1 LYTSV
6 CGHPVQYAPPVE
18 LSYVTAGE
26 SHGPGLTVVISGLPA
41 GLELDHDLIRGDLAR
56 RQAGYG
62 RSPRQKLEQDD
73 VQPKGGLRHG
83 RTLGSPLSFFI
94 ENRDHKN
101 WTHPMSAWPVE
112 EQELEEYGWR
122 GKPITL
128 PRPGHADLSGVLKY
142 GHEDV
147 RNVLERASARETAAR
162 VAAGAVA
169 KALIRTIGI
178 EVRSHVLQVGSV
190 RATPPAWLSV
200 KDFDRAERS
209 EVRCLDPSAEQ
220 AMIAEI
226 EAAKRDRDT
235 LGGVTEVRAFNVP
248 PGLGSHVS
256 ADRRLDGRLAAAMLS
271 IQSAKGVEIGDAIAS
286 SSRRGSSVH
295 DEIHHSGEKGF
306 HRRTDRAG
314 GLEGG
319 MTNGADLIVRT
330 IWKPLPTLMRPLQS
344 VELVTHEPRE
354 AHVERS
360 DVTVLPAAAVVAEA
374 GVAFELARAAL
385 EKFGGDSVE
394 DFVAAHEAYRARIAR
409 A

>member
-1 LYTSV
+1 M
-6 CGHPVQYAPPVE
+6 P

-41 GLELDHDLIRGDLAR
+41 GLELDHELIQGDLAR

-62 RSPRQKLEQDD
+62 RSPRQQLEQDD
-73 VQPKGGLRHG
+73 VDPRGGLRHG
-83 RTLGSPLSFFI
+83 RTLGSPLAFFI
-94 ENRDHKN
+94 QNRDHKN
-101 WTHPMSAWPVE
+101 WTAPMSAWPVAE
-112 EQELEEYGWR
+112 EALEEYGWR
-122 GKPITL
+122 GKPVTL
-128 PRPGHADLSGVLKY
+128 PRPGHADLAGTLKY

-147 RNVLERASARETAAR
+147 RNVLERASARETAGR

-200 KDFDRAERS
+200 ADLDRAERS
-209 EVRCLDPSAEQ
+209 PVRCIDPDAEA

-235 LGGVTEVRAFNVP
+235 LGGVTEVRAYGVP
-248 PGLGSHVS
+248 PGLGSYV
-256 ADRRLDGRLAAAMLS
+256 AAAARLDGRIAAAMLS

-286 SSRRGSSVH
+286 SARRGSSVH
-295 DEIHHSGEKGF
+295 DEIFHTAEKGW
-306 HRRTDRAG
+306 HRETDRAG
-314 GLEGG
+314 GIEGG
-319 MTNGADLIVRT
+319 MTNGAELVVRT
-330 IWKPLPTLMRPLQS
+330 IWKPLPTLMRPLRS
-344 VELVTHEPRE
+344 AELGSHEPRE

-374 GVAFELARAAL
+374 AVAWELARAAL
-385 EKFGGDSVE
+385 EKFGGDAIG
-394 DFVAAHEAYRARIAR
+394 DFTAAHAADVERIAR

>member
-1 LYTSV
+1 M
-6 CGHPVQYAPPVE
+6 E

-41 GLELDHDLIRGDLAR
+41 GLEVSHELIRRDLAR

-73 VQPKGGLRHG
+73 ARPTGGLRHG
-83 RTLGSPLSFFI
+83 RTLGSPLAFFI

-101 WTHPMSAWPVE
+101 WTEPMNAWPVSDE
-112 EQELEEYGWR
+112 ALEEYGWR
-122 GKPITL
+122 GKPIRL
-128 PRPGHADLSGVLKY
+128 PRPGHADLPGTLKY
-142 GHEDV
+142 GHDDV

-169 KALIRTIGI
+169 KALIGTIGI
-178 EVRSHVLQVGSV
+178 EVRSHVLQIGSV
-190 RATPPAWLSV
+190 RATPPAWLAV
-200 KDFDRAERS
+200 ADFERAEAS
-209 EVRCLDPSAEQ
+209 EVRCLDPGAEA

-226 EAAKRDRDT
+226 EAAKGDRDT
-235 LGGVTEVRAFNVP
+235 LGGVTEVRAFGVP

-256 ADRRLDGRLAAAMLS
+256 AGLRLDGRLAAAMLS

-286 SSRRGSSVH
+286 AGRRGSSVH
-295 DEIHHSGEKGF
+295 DEILHTAERGF
-306 HRRTDRAG
+306 HRETDRAG

-319 MTNGADLIVRT
+319 ITNGADLVVRT
-330 IWKPLPTLMRPLQS
+330 IWKPLPTLMRPLRS
-344 VELVTHEPRE
+344 VELGSHEPRE

-374 GVAFELARAAL
+374 AVAFELARAAL
-385 EKFGGDSVE
+385 EKFGGDAVE
-394 DFVAAHEAYRARIAR
+394 DFTAAHAAYIARIDR

>member
-1 LYTSV
+1 M
-6 CGHPVQYAPPVE
+6 E

-26 SHGPGLTVVISGLPA
+26 SHGPGLTVVISGVPA
-41 GLELDHDLIRGDLAR
+41 GLELDHELIRRDLGR

-62 RSPRQKLEQDD
+62 RSPRQKLETDD
-73 VQPKGGLRHG
+73 VVPTGGLRHG
-83 RTLGSPLSFFI
+83 RALGSPIAFFI

-101 WTHPMSAWPVE
+101 WIDPMNAWPVDE
-112 EQELEEYGWR
+112 AALESYGWR
-122 GKPITL
+122 GKPIRL

-142 GHEDV
+142 GHDDV

-169 KALIRTIGI
+169 KAICRTIGI
-178 EVRSHVLQVGSV
+178 EVRSQVLQIGSV
-190 RATPPAWLSV
+190 RATPPAWLTPA
-200 KDFDRAERS
+200 DFDRAEAS
-209 EVRCLDPSAEQ
+209 EVRCLDPLAER

-226 EAAKRDRDT
+226 EAAKNDRDT
-235 LGGVTEVRAFNVP
+235 LGGVTEVRAFGVP

-256 ADRRLDGRLAAAMLS
+256 AGQRLDGRLAAAMLS
-271 IQSAKGVEIGDAIAS
+271 IQSAKGVEIGDAIS
-286 SSRRGSSVH
+286 SAGRRGSSVH
-295 DEIHHSGEKGF
+295 DEIHHRESGFYRE
-306 HRRTDRAG
+306 TDRAG

-319 MTNGADLIVRT
+319 ISNGAELVVRT

-344 VELVTHEPRE
+344 VELGSHEPQA

-385 EKFGGDSVE
+385 EKFGGDAID
-394 DFVAAHEAYRARIAR
+394 DFVAAHAAYLARIAQV
-409 A
+409 